1 MSTVTFYVFKEHT
14 LGYVE
19 GNTDKEI
26 LRLWILA
33 VDYMKGGE
41 PLLLG
46 NEVLAARKD
55 LRLATLAD
63 FSLFR
68 VNSKGYQEN
77 PRYVFNRE
85 TR

>member
-1 MSTVTFYVFKEHT
+1 MNKVTFYVFKEHT
-14 LGYVE
+14 FGYVE
-19 GNTDKEI
+19 GDTNKEF

-55 LRLATLAD
+55 LRLATIAD
-63 FSLFR
+63 FPLFR
-68 VNSKGYQEN
+68 VSSKGYEEN
-77 PRYVFNRE
+77 PRYIFE
-85 TR
+85 KQ

>member
-1 MSTVTFYVFKEHT
+1 MDKTTIFVFKEHT

-19 GNTDKEI
+19 GDTDKEV
-26 LRLWILA
+26 LRFWILA

-41 PLLLG
+41 PSLLG

-68 VNSKGYQEN
+68 VRSKGYQEN

>member
-1 MSTVTFYVFKEHT
+1 MDKTTFFVFKKHT

-19 GNTDKEI
+19 GDTDKEV

-55 LRLATLAD
+55 LRFATLAD

-68 VNSKGYQEN
+68 VSCKGYQEN

>member
-1 MSTVTFYVFKEHT
+1 MDKTTFFVFKEHT

-19 GNTDKEI
+19 GDTDKEV

-41 PLLLG
+41 PSLLG
-46 NEVLAARKD
+46 NVTLAARKD

-63 FSLFR
+63 FSLFG
-68 VNSKGYQEN
+68 VSGKGYEEN
-77 PRYVFNRE
+77 PRYIFE
-85 TR
+85 KQ